1 MSYLETYK
9 DMLQT
14 VIEVICDTLNLECA
28 VFDIES
34 NLIASTAT
42 YLKRKGNA
50 VHAPSIEEVI
60 INGNILV
67 NKPGYMK
74 SCIGCRFKDKC
85 PATIEL
91 LSCIKVDDRS
101 IGVIALT
108 AFTKS
113 GHDRITNN
121 INVYT
126 GILNEI
132 TSLISSMIINKD
144 RFKKTLALEEIL
156 QSTLNISKDSMIII
170 DNSGSVSYC
179 NESASKL
186 FSYCSLNMQR
196 IQQIFPENVSNRI
209 MNGEQLLNEAVK
221 INNQFLF
228 VNTLPIIHADK
239 LEGAAIK
246 ISMENELKYPKK
258 QFDKTRVPFNLDD
271 IKGKSSTIINLK
283 AKVKKI
289 SNSSSTVLITGETG
303 TGKGLLAKALHFE
316 SSRVNYPFIQVN
328 CASIPESLFESEL
341 FGYEEGAFTGAK
353 KGGKPGRFELAQKGT
368 IFLDEIGEMPLPMQ
382 AKLLKVLQE
391 HTIERV
397 GGITSTLIDVR
408 VIAATNKNLDELIKE
423 NKFREDLY
431 YRLNVIPM
439 NLPPLRD
446 RNEDILLL
454 ANEFLKKY
462 NIKLNKRISG
472 FSQNVMDIF
481 SNYSWPGNIREL
493 ENVIE
498 YAVNMADEFITN
510 DDIPSKYSSLANED
524 SDTFKAKVTSMEF
537 DIIKS
542 ALDKYGWDVK
552 GKTAAAEELGIG
564 LRTLYRKLRSFEEAA
579 TEELNSKD

>member
-1 MSYLETYK
+1 MSYIGSYK
-9 DMLQT
+9 DMIQS

-28 VFDIES
+28 VFDNEC
-34 NLIASTAT
+34 NLIASTPT

-60 INGNILV
+60 LNDNILV

-91 LSCIKVDDRS
+91 LSCIKVDDRP

-113 GHDRITNN
+113 GHDRITHN

-126 GILNEI
+126 RILNEI
-132 TSLISSMIINKD
+132 TSLISSMIINKEQMQ
-144 RFKKTLALEEIL
+144 KTLAMEEIL

-170 DNSGSVSYC
+170 DNFGSVSYC

-209 MNGEQLLNEAVK
+209 MLGEKLLNEVVR

-228 VNTLPIIHADK
+228 VSSHPIIHNDM
-239 LEGAAIK
+239 LTGAAIK
-246 ISMENELKYPKK
+246 ISIDNEPKYNKK
-258 QFDKTRVPFNLDD
+258 QFDNTNITFSLDD
-271 IKGKSSTIINLK
+271 IKGESPVIMSLKS
-283 AKVKKI
+283 KVRKI

-316 SSRVNYPFIQVN
+316 SSRANNPFIQVN

-353 KGGKPGRFELAQKGT
+353 KGGKPGRFELAQRGT

-391 HTIERV
+391 YTIERV
-397 GGITSTLIDVR
+397 GGITSTPVDVR
-408 VIAATNKNLDELIKE
+408 VIAATNKNLEDLIKE
-423 NKFREDLY
+423 KKFREDLY
-431 YRLNVIPM
+431 YRLNVIPI

-454 ANEFLKKY
+454 TNVFLKKY
-462 NIKLNKRISG
+462 NLRLNKNISG
-472 FSQNVMDIF
+472 FSKNVMDIF
-481 SNYSWPGNIREL
+481 ISYSWPGNIREL

-498 YAVNMADEFITN
+498 YAVNMADDLITN
-510 DDIPSKYSSLANED
+510 NDIPYKYSSLGKED
-524 SDTFKAKVTSMEF
+524 NDTFKTKVTNMEF

-552 GKTAAAEELGIG
+552 GKTAAAKELGIG
-564 LRTLYRKLRSFEEAA
+564 LRTLYRKLKSFEEAA
-579 TEELNSKD
+579 TEE